1 MPRVALVCEPPDGGV
16 AEHVI
21 RLVEGLPAHGYEPI
35 LLVPPEFKHA
45 TRHHVTLPFRR
56 DYGHP
61 REDARSLRRIV
72 QVART
77 ADLVHSHSAK
87 AGVLGRLA
95 AAVAGKPAVYTPH
108 GFPFVGEMS
117 DARRKFG
124 VTVERALDHLTDAI
138 LCVCEFERDLARTQ
152 GLRPKRLEVVHNGCA
167 ACPETETA
175 PLPEGPLVGAVSTYR
190 QAKRLD
196 ILLAA
201 WPAVHARFPAAR
213 LVLAGEGP
221 LEAELKAQ
229 AEPLSNVHFIP
240 FEPPSA
246 RYLNA
251 LDVYVLCSS
260 WESFPIG
267 LLEAMACGVPQVVS
281 AVGGTREAVTEHTG
295 ILVPPREP
303 EPLAGAI
310 IELLSDEPRRTAMRE
325 ASERRHAER
334 FTVDRM
340 VAGTAAVYDR
350 VLKGARPL

>member
-21 RLVEGLPAHGYEPI
+21 RLVEGLPKHGYEPI
-35 LLVPPEFKHA
+35 LLVPPEFKHD
-45 TRHHVTLPFRR
+45 TLNHVALPFRR

-61 REDARSLRRIV
+61 REDARSLKRIV

-95 AAVAGKPAVYTPH
+95 ATVAGKPAVYTPH
-108 GFPFVGEMS
+108 GFPFVG
-117 DARRKFG
+117 
-124 VTVERALDHLTDAI
+124 
-138 LCVCEFERDLARTQ
+138 DLARTQ
-152 GLRPKRLEVVHNGCA
+152 RLTPKRLEAVHNGCA
-167 ACPETETA
+167 PCPGNETETA
-175 PLPEGPLVGAVSTYR
+175 PMPEGPLVGAVSTYR
-190 QAKRLD
+190 RAKRLD

-201 WPAVHARFPAAR
+201 WPAVHAEFPAAR

-229 AEPLSNVHFIP
+229 AQPLSNVHFMP
-240 FEPPSA
+240 FDPPAA

-260 WESFPIG
+260 WESCPLG
-267 LLEAMACGVPQVVS
+267 LREALAGGIPQVVS
-281 AVGGTREAVTEHTG
+281 AVGGTREAVTERTG

-303 EPLAGAI
+303 EPLARAI
-310 IELLSDEPRRTAMRE
+310 IELLRDAPRRRAMSE
-325 ASERRHAER
+325 ASRQRHAER
-334 FTVDRM
+334 FTVDQM